1 MIQSKHSREFDSSE
15 EASKRQKLSKN
26 YGIFVSGIPN
36 RVSLKTI
43 IDGFADDSFFVPMY
57 RKKNIHIA
65 YFLFETE
72 SERDN
77 KYMTIFNLSPEIVK
91 IQFSLSTNCS
101 FDETLNIFATISQK
115 FYDLNRNTPVSSEL
129 LRKSLSE
136 SKDIAQNLLAV
147 NYLNIKHS
155 FLLLNQNR
163 TETLN
168 IESTKLIEWIIM
180 FYMCWFICFRLNE
193 QNYENLSFFFDN
205 FRRFGLIQFFEEFN
219 QRSPIIKYF
228 AFDVL

>member
-1 MIQSKHSREFDSSE
+1 MIQSKHSREFNSSE

-26 YGIFVSGIPN
+26 FGIFVSDIPN
-36 RVSLKTI
+36 
-43 IDGFADDSFFVPMY
+43 
-57 RKKNIHIA
+57 
-65 YFLFETE
+65 
-72 SERDN
+72 
-77 KYMTIFNLSPEIVK
+77 
-91 IQFSLSTNCS
+91 S